1 MLAPPIP
8 PQAVS
13 FETRLAQLR
22 QEQSSIENAIIE
34 KRAEIGGPCVRSA
47 TNICGRT
54 FAAAPNPWVA
64 ADGTRCAGYS
74 TEEAL
79 EGSFCAHWGSPN
91 NVEAAESDEAEEL
104 LTDAPPWCYSEAGD
118 IAACSPVADRVLRSG
133 VYELQVCTLLH
144 IALTTIY
151 KLVSSLAHHAH
162 LFVDTL

>member
-8 PQAVS
+8 PQAVP

-79 EGSFCAHWGSPN
+79 EGSFCAHWGSPVRFLSN
-91 NVEAAESDEAEEL
+91 PTQHLNTA
-104 LTDAPPWCYSEAGD
+104 
-118 IAACSPVADRVLRSG
+118 
-133 VYELQVCTLLH
+133 H
-144 IALTTIY
+144 NTI
-151 KLVSSLAHHAH
+151 H
-162 LFVDTL
+162 